1 MRRSSFL
8 LLLYIVILQVLDAIT
23 TYASVSMGNV
33 EMNPLVK
40 VFAHDLVKLLL
51 FKGVVGLVV
60 YLLVTDKNTMKY
72 RKVFLLMIY
81 TVLMLQAIIIN
92 TINMVIR

>member
-8 LLLYIVILQVLDAIT
+8 LLLYILILQVLDAIT
-23 TYASVSMGNV
+23 TYDSVSMGNV

-51 FKGVVGLVV
+51 FKGVIGLIV
-60 YLLVTDKNTMKY
+60 YLLITDENTMRY
-72 RKVFLLMIY
+72 QKVVLLLTY

-92 TINMVIR
+92 TINMVIG